1 MAEEHH
7 FIVQKHA
14 RVLTSGQAS
23 NETAYL
29 WIACHG
35 YAQIVDRF
43 VQKFKDLD
51 SKKHFIVCPEGLSRF
66 YSKGFS
72 GAVCASWMTKQ
83 DRLKEIQ
90 DYSTYLSQ
98 VLQYY
103 QAKCPNAQL
112 ILFGFSQG
120 VATISRWLVGQDIK
134 PDHLWLWAGMIPE
147 DLDPKRAHDLLH
159 PLNILFIR
167 GNQDEFITEESISKY
182 QANLDLYQIE
192 FADTKVFDGGH
203 RVDRQV
209 LHELVETKL
218 IT

>member
-1 MAEEHH
+1 
-7 FIVQKHA
+7 
-14 RVLTSGQAS
+14 
-23 NETAYL
+23 
-29 WIACHG
+29 
-35 YAQIVDRF
+35 
-43 VQKFKDLD
+43 
-51 SKKHFIVCPEGLSRF
+51 
-66 YSKGFS
+66 
-72 GAVCASWMTKQ
+72 MTKQ

-90 DYSTYLSQ
+90 DYSAYLSQ

-120 VATISRWLVGQDIK
+120 VATISRWLVGQGIK

-159 PLNILFIR
+159 PLKILFIR
-167 GNQDEFITEESISKY
+167 GNKDEFITDESISKY
-182 QANLDLYQIE
+182 HANLDLYQIE
-192 FADTKVFDGGH
+192 FTDTKVFNGGH

-218 IT
+218 ST